1 MKGLGGIGSHFQAP
15 GNEWRWIN
23 ELKHTGFIAPVLL
36 QEPEFHLAPRRAA
49 ATVWNF
55 AGADLDNTS
64 GRESKRGMRGLKG
77 KKVKTISKVIDML
90 PQQRGRWGNLDLTR
104 VAVLE
109 RQ

>member
-1 MKGLGGIGSHFQAP
+1 MKALRGIGGHFQAP
-15 GNEWRWIN
+15 GNERRCIN
-23 ELKHTGFIAPVLL
+23 ELEHTGFFAPVLL
-36 QEPEFHLAPRRAA
+36 QEPEFHLVPKRATA
-49 ATVWNF
+49 RFWSL

-64 GRESKRGMRGLKG
+64 GRQSKRGMRGLEG